1 MANILVKQVDVGSVQ
16 LFLRVLGIDGKS
28 LTADESPLKKDFC
41 EIKSFTI
48 SSTAQWDPKHGTTA
62 QGGVT
67 VSSLSVS
74 RVVLPSTPLMFQTV
88 IREEQLKS
96 VEVVAHR
103 KGAKDVVFTIKLE
116 DARCSSCNI
125 SGTSEATMNE
135 TLTFEGVRL
144 MIRHEVG
151 PKEIQWDWQ
160 KQQSA

>member
-16 LFLRVLGIDGKS
+16 IFLKVVGSSGKS
-28 LTADESPLKKDFC
+28 MNADESPLKKDYC
-41 EIKSFTI
+41 EIQSFSI
-48 SSTAQWDPKHGTTA
+48 SSAAQWDPKHGTTA

-74 RVVLPSTPLMFQTV
+74 RVVLPSSPLLFNAV
-88 IREEQLKS
+88 IMEEQLKS
-96 VEVVAHR
+96 VEVVAQR

-125 SGTSEATMNE
+125 SGASEASMNE
-135 TLTFEGVRL
+135 SLTFEGVKL

-151 PKEIQWDWQ
+151 PKEISWDWQ
-160 KQQSA
+160 KQQSV